1 MSSRQSALQSVVHT
15 LRRADLTW
23 WPRVRGLPHPAL
35 QIGSRGAEGEGGQM
49 LPQSHSATGQ
59 SPCLPCSTAAA

>member
-1 MSSRQSALQSVVHT
+1 MSSLQSALQSAVRP

-35 QIGSRGAEGEGGQM
+35 QMGGQGAEGDGGQM
-49 LPQSHSATGQ
+49 LPQSRSATGQ